1 MKHASGVE
9 PQKRLPFKAGI
20 DLLQS
25 PKGFFN
31 LSATG
36 SPKYPFHDAV
46 SSGDYLGPSI
56 PRYTY
61 KSRNDYCYW
70 VREWLEDNG
79 FLQIY
84 LIGMKFLIA
93 LCAFSLGDLLSV
105 LLMASYRATVLIPY
119 SGECARFEARNE
131 CCRDFRGQ
139 ERCWHRGSLL
149 HFGKL
154 C

>member
-79 FLQIY
+79 FLQI
-84 LIGMKFLIA
+84 
-93 LCAFSLGDLLSV
+93 
-105 LLMASYRATVLIPY
+105 
-119 SGECARFEARNE
+119 
-131 CCRDFRGQ
+131 
-139 ERCWHRGSLL
+139 
-149 HFGKL
+149 
-154 C
+154 